1 MKQWARVTALVVLSA
16 LAIAACGE
24 APDEAGAA
32 GGGAAPAA
40 SGGATADGGAT
51 TGDAAAP
58 ADFTGCMVTDSG
70 GVDDRSFNEAADR
83 GLTRAVEELGIEK
96 NVVESNVE
104 TDYTPNVDQL
114 VQQECDLIIG
124 VGFLLAGAVGEAATA
139 NPEETFA
146 LIDATLE
153 APADNVKPLL
163 FNTAEAA
170 FLGGYLA
177 AGMSE
182 TGTVA
187 TFGGIPIPP
196 VTIFMDGFVDGV
208 AYYNEQKGTDVQVLG
223 WDKEAQEGTFT
234 GDFKNE
240 ATGQTATENFISQ
253 GADIILP
260 VAGPVGKGAAA
271 AAEESGTAKLIWVDS
286 DGYESVE
293 QYKALII
300 SSVLKNIDAAVF
312 ATTQETIDG
321 AFSNEPY
328 VGTLENGGVG
338 LAPFH
343 DFEDEVG
350 DELAGELTTL
360 QESIIAGDVVVESP
374 ASP

>member
-1 MKQWARVTALVVLSA
+1 MKQWARVTAVVGLSA
-16 LAIAACGE
+16 LVLAACGE
-24 APDEAGAA
+24 APDEAG
-32 GGGAAPAA
+32 GTTDESAAPAA
-40 SGGATADGGAT
+40 SGGSGGGEA
-51 TGDAAAP
+51 
-58 ADFTGCMVTDSG
+58 ADFTGCMVTDAG

-83 GLTRAVEELGIEK
+83 GLTQAESELGITK
-96 NVVESNVE
+96 TVLESSAA
-104 TDYTPNVDQL
+104 TDYTPNVEQL
-114 VQQECDLIIG
+114 VGQDCDLIVG
-124 VGFLLAGAVGEAATA
+124 VGFLLAEAVGTAATA

-146 LIDATLE
+146 LIDSTLE
-153 APADNVKPLL
+153 EPADNVKPLL

-182 TGTVA
+182 SGTVA

-208 AYYNEQKGTDVQVLG
+208 AYHNEQNGTDVQVLG
-223 WDKEAQEGTFT
+223 WDKETQEGTFT
-234 GDFKNE
+234 GDFENQ
-240 ATGQTATENFISQ
+240 ANGQTTTENFISQ

-260 VAGPVGKGAAA
+260 VAGPVGLGAAA
-271 AAEESGTAKLIWVDS
+271 AAEASGTARLIWVDS
-286 DGYESVE
+286 DGYESAE
-293 QYKALII
+293 QYGPLFI

-312 ATTQETIDG
+312 TTTQEAIDG
-321 AFSNEPY
+321 GFSSEPY

-343 DFEDEVG
+343 DFEDEVPQ
-350 DELAGELTTL
+350 ELKDQLTEI
-360 QESIIAGDVVVESP
+360 QDGIVAGDITVESP